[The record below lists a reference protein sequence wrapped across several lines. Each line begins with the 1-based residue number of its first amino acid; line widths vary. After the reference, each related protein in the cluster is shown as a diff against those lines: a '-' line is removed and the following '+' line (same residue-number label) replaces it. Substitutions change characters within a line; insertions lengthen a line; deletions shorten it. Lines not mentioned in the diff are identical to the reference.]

1 MAGFEV
7 EDGRGLDRDSMTRNV
22 FCESR
27 LRRRFVLCVLLGLL
41 YGCVVSPTE
50 RAEGL
55 ARRAGASMS
64 LIHGT
69 DFDHVVYSRGF
80 DVNSATLHIYFSG
93 DGTPWLH
100 RTQIANDPTP
110 RDPVALRL
118 MLEDTSPSIFLGRPC
133 YSGTNDALKCEAELW
148 TNARYSDAVV
158 ESMAIALSHLIAPSL
173 ASRIVLLG
181 YSGGGV
187 LAVLVAN
194 RVARIDTVVTVG
206 ANLDTHAWTALH
218 GYSEL
223 DKSVNPSGETI
234 RGSLSQIHLVGEN
247 DHNVPPSIVM
257 MFAEGRPNV
266 EVRVISGFDHHC
278 CWVKAWPELL
288 RTFEGPAHLQRIG
301 GRYRMSIK
309 YFSPEESLGNVGR

>member
-1 MAGFEV
+1 MAGPEV
-7 EDGRGLDRDSMTRNV
+7 EDRCGPDSAIRDV
-22 FCESR
+22 FCGNR
-27 LRRRFVLCVLLGLL
+27 LPRRFVSCVLVGLL
-41 YGCVVSPTE
+41 CGCVVSPSE

-55 ARRAGASMS
+55 ARRAGASVS
-64 LIHGT
+64 VVHGT
-69 DFDHVVYSRGF
+69 VFDHIVVSRGF
-80 DVNSATLHIYFSG
+80 DPNSATLHIYFSG
-93 DGTPWLH
+93 DGTPWIH
-100 RTQIANDPTP
+100 RTQIASDPTP

-118 MLEDTSPSIFLGRPC
+118 MLEDPSPSIFLGRPC
-133 YSGTNDALKCEAELW
+133 YSGTMDAPQCDGQLW
-148 TNARYSDAVV
+148 TSARYSDAVV
-158 ESMAIALSHLIAPSL
+158 ESMAIALSQLLAPSH
-173 ASRIVLLG
+173 ASRVVLFG

-194 RVARIDTVVTVG
+194 RVARIDTVVSVG

-223 DKSVNPSGETI
+223 DKSVNPSRETI

-247 DHNVPPSIVM
+247 DRNVPPSIVM

-288 RTFEGPAHLQRIG
+288 RTFEAPAHPQRIG
-301 GRYRMSIK
+301 GRYRMSIE
-309 YFSPEESLGNVGR
+309 YFSPEESVGKAAQ